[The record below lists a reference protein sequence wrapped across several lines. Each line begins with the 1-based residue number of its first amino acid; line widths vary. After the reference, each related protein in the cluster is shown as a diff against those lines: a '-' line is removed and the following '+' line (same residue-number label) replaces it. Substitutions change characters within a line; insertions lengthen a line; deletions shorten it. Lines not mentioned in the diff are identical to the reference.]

1 MSRVCILRSNIAF
14 KCVLRGRLGS
24 PVVSIIYT
32 SASIDVIN
40 CCIRKLVRLDKLG
53 LIVVSVIAQ
62 TEIGVEVLNMF
73 LTVSE

>member
-1 MSRVCILRSNIAF
+1 M
-14 KCVLRGRLGS
+14 
-24 PVVSIIYT
+24 IYT

-53 LIVVSVIAQ
+53 LIVVSVNAQ